1 MLVYL
6 RRYDEAIAQC
16 QHAGELD
23 VHYPRVY
30 LWMGHAYMGKQ
41 EYEKALA
48 AYQKS
53 VHGIG
58 YHNTFVAQP
67 LVKLGR
73 RDEAAKML
81 AEIEHDAERLYIRN
95 EALAA
100 GLAAVGEMDK
110 AFMYLGRAVA
120 ARSAG
125 LIYLNVD
132 PVYDALRADARFA
145 DVVAQVG
152 LR

>member
-1 MLVYL
+1 
-6 RRYDEAIAQC
+6 
-16 QHAGELD
+16 
-23 VHYPRVY
+23 
-30 LWMGHAYMGKQ
+30 MGKQ

-81 AEIEHDAERLYIRN
+81 QELEHDAERLYIRN

-110 AFMYLGRAVA
+110 AFMYLGRAVD

-125 LIYLNVD
+125 MIYLNVD
-132 PVYDALRADARFA
+132 PVYDALRADPRFA
-145 DVVAQVG
+145 GVVAQVG